1 MSIKAVLIGLLTLC
15 LMIGCVAGAEG
26 SEDDEDIIVD
36 IIDPIVPFNPID
48 PGSENVGQQ
57 IADYIK
63 ELLENLFGGGR
74 RPPFLTE

>member
-1 MSIKAVLIGLLTLC
+1 MSIKIILTALLALC

-26 SEDDEDIIVD
+26 SEEDAD
-36 IIDPIVPFNPID
+36 IIDPFVPFIPID

-63 ELLENLFGGGR
+63 ELLENLFGGGG

>member
-1 MSIKAVLIGLLTLC
+1 MSIKIILTALLALC

-26 SEDDEDIIVD
+26 SEVDVD
-36 IIDPIVPFNPID
+36 IIDPIVPFIPID

>member
-1 MSIKAVLIGLLTLC
+1 MSIKIVLIALLALC

-26 SEDDEDIIVD
+26 SEEDVDIIV
-36 IIDPIVPFNPID
+36 PIVPFIPID

-63 ELLENLFGGGR
+63 ELLENLFGGGG
-74 RPPFLTE
+74 RPLLLTE